1 MTTLATLSP
10 KYANLALPALVRE
23 YAVFGDSAL
32 PEILDA
38 YELTQEDF
46 QILRET
52 PQFVSLHGD
61 MTNEITSKG
70 IVQVKAKS
78 YLELHLQTLHEMI
91 AEKSYEASDR
101 IKALELLAKIAD
113 ALPKNTAPANTGM
126 MVNFDFGSLAT
137 PATTIEAQPV

>member
-1 MTTLATLSP
+1 MTNLANLSP
-10 KYANLALPALVRE
+10 KYSSLALPALVRE

-32 PEILDA
+32 DDILEAYDLTPEDFEILKTT
-38 YELTQEDF
+38 EQF
-46 QILRET
+46 Q
-52 PQFVSLHGD
+52 SLQGD
-61 MTNEITSKG
+61 MTNEITSRG

-91 AEKSYEASDR
+91 EEKSYEAGDR

-113 ALPKNTAPANTGM
+113 ALPKNAAPANTGM

-137 PATTIEAQPV
+137 PIPTIEASSE